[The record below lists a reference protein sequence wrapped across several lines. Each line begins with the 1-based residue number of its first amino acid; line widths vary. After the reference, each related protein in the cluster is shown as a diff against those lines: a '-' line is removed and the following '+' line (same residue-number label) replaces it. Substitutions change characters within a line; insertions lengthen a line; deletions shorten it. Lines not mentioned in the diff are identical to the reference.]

1 MKKKIICILTCV
13 SVLCIVICT
22 HVYTVRGNSLYNQL
36 GYIFNHYYQQ
46 SQSVDNNHLN
56 SVDAYAYGKNA
67 TVSTKDVLQAKEY
80 YMAGGLNEDEAEE
93 KAASYMMEREALYN
107 AAIRSGYSVTNQE
120 VREYVAE
127 LKELLESSDQYDLV
141 LAVMDSFDS
150 EEEYWEYQ
158 FTVYQINLPI
168 QKYVQ
173 ALQLEFQNSLATT
186 YSAAETNDSASNYTE
201 LWNDYYDSYKQDLV
215 EQENYSLNNNILQ

>member
-1 MKKKIICILTCV
+1 
-13 SVLCIVICT
+13 
-22 HVYTVRGNSLYNQL
+22 
-36 GYIFNHYYQQ
+36 
-46 SQSVDNNHLN
+46 
-56 SVDAYAYGKNA
+56 
-67 TVSTKDVLQAKEY
+67 
-80 YMAGGLNEDEAEE
+80 
-93 KAASYMMEREALYN
+93 MMEREALYN

-158 FTVYQINLPI
+158 FTVYQKNLPI

>member
-1 MKKKIICILTCV
+1 MAK
-13 SVLCIVICT
+13 
-22 HVYTVRGNSLYNQL
+22 N
-36 GYIFNHYYQQ
+36 
-46 SQSVDNNHLN
+46 
-56 SVDAYAYGKNA
+56 AGKNA
-67 TVSTKDVLQAKEY
+67 V
-80 YMAGGLNEDEAEE
+80 GFIIG
-93 KAASYMMEREALYN
+93 MESDTMN
-107 AAIRSGYSVTNQE
+107 KFWSGYQQGVYSIDPEMKILYTNI
-120 VREYVAE
+120 
-127 LKELLESSDQYDLV
+127 
-141 LAVMDSFDS
+141 DSFDS

-158 FTVYQINLPI
+158 FTVYQKNLPI